1 MINSIGS
8 SGTSLSGIGTGAA
21 QRGDAA
27 AKIAKPTTSVED
39 RGAVSTT
46 VSQMA
51 AEGAPIDTDRVSALK
66 AAIKAGTYKADPQA
80 ISRAMISGD
89 LETGL

>member
-8 SGTSLSGIGTGAA
+8 SSTSLVGIGSSATQRSEAA
-21 QRGDAA
+21 G
-27 AKIAKPTTSVED
+27 KIDKPVSALED

-46 VSQMA
+46 VSQLA
-51 AEGAPIDTDRVSALK
+51 AQGAPIDSDRVSALK

-80 ISRAMISGD
+80 IARSMMSGD
-89 LETGL
+89 LGTGL